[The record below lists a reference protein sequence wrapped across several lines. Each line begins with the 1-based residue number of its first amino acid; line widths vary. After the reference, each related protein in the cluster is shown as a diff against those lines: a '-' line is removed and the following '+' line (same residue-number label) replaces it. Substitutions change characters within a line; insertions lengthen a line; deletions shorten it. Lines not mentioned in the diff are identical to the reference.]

1 MSFSFDDYI
10 SISIH
15 KTDLAFTQYV
25 KNKLAD
31 FNIAPEQNLII
42 MLLLKND
49 GLTQIELAEKLNKDK
64 TNIARMVYNLEQKGF
79 IKRSPDVNDRR
90 SLKVFLTDKGKELS
104 NIVIPIAEEFNNV
117 VTKGITDEELENLKV
132 LLNKMRENLRS

>member
-25 KNKLAD
+25 KNKLAA

-104 NIVIPIAEEFNNV
+104 NIVIPIAEEFNHV